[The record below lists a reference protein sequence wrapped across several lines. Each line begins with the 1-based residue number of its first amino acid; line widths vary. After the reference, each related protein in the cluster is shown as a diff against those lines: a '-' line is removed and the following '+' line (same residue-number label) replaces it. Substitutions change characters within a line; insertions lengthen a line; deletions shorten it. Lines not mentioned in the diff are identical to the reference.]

1 MDFIKNFTKA
11 IESLADFQPH
21 MFNGATEKELFALEE
36 KLGLTLPSDFKV
48 FYQTY
53 NGQDDCAD
61 YLFDFFSLCTL
72 EKIAY
77 CWEALKVNEA
87 DFLKIEADSDDGI
100 QNIWG
105 CSKWMPFAASADG
118 HFLCMDF
125 SPAKN
130 GTYGQVITFWYNS
143 PERELIALSFKDFIV
158 EYTKNIQNGVY
169 VYQQEDGCGS
179 IVRKDGEPMF

>member
-1 MDFIKNFTKA
+1 MGFIENFTKTIEA
-11 IESLADFQPH
+11 ITNFQPC
-21 MFNGATEKELFALEE
+21 MLNGASETELLELE
-36 KLGLTLPSDFKV
+36 KRLGLTLPADFKA

-61 YLFDFFSLCTL
+61 ALFDFFSLCTL
-72 EKIAY
+72 EKIAC
-77 CWEALKVNEA
+77 CWEALKINED
-87 DFLKIEADSDDGI
+87 DFLEIEADSDDGI

-143 PERELIALSFKDFIV
+143 PERELVALSFRDFIV
-158 EYTKNIQNGVY
+158 EYTKNIQEGVY
-169 VYQQEDGCGS
+169 VYEQEEGYGS

>member
-87 DFLKIEADSDDGI
+87 DFLKIEATPDGGVK
-100 QNIWG
+100 NIWG
-105 CSKWMPFAASADG
+105 CSKWVPFACSADG

-125 SPAKN
+125 SPTKN

>member
-61 YLFDFFSLCTL
+61 YLFDFLVYAHWKKL
-72 EKIAY
+72 
-77 CWEALKVNEA
+77 
-87 DFLKIEADSDDGI
+87 
-100 QNIWG
+100 
-105 CSKWMPFAASADG
+105 
-118 HFLCMDF
+118 
-125 SPAKN
+125 
-130 GTYGQVITFWYNS
+130 
-143 PERELIALSFKDFIV
+143 LIVGKH
-158 EYTKNIQNGVY
+158 
-169 VYQQEDGCGS
+169 
-179 IVRKDGEPMF
+179 

>member
-1 MDFIKNFTKA
+1 M
-11 IESLADFQPH
+11 
-21 MFNGATEKELFALEE
+21 
-36 KLGLTLPSDFKV
+36 
-48 FYQTY
+48 
-53 NGQDDCAD
+53 
-61 YLFDFFSLCTL
+61 
-72 EKIAY
+72 
-77 CWEALKVNEA
+77 
-87 DFLKIEADSDDGI
+87 KIEATPDGGVK
-100 QNIWG
+100 NIWG
-105 CSKWMPFAASADG
+105 CSKWVPFACSADG

-179 IVRKDGEPMF
+179 IVRKDGEPMFWDC

>member
-1 MDFIKNFTKA
+1 MGTLKPIDGEIKINDKTLIGYYAQEHEIIDNSKTILNNFNNYG
-11 IESLADFQPH
+11 LA
-21 MFNGATEKELFALEE
+21 
-36 KLGLTLPSDFKV
+36 
-48 FYQTY
+48 
-53 NGQDDCAD
+53 DCAD

-87 DFLKIEADSDDGI
+87 DFLKIEATPDGGVK
-100 QNIWG
+100 NIWG
-105 CSKWMPFAASADG
+105 CSKWVPFACSADG

>member
-87 DFLKIEADSDDGI
+87 DF
-100 QNIWG
+100 
-105 CSKWMPFAASADG
+105 
-118 HFLCMDF
+118 
-125 SPAKN
+125 
-130 GTYGQVITFWYNS
+130 
-143 PERELIALSFKDFIV
+143 
-158 EYTKNIQNGVY
+158 
-169 VYQQEDGCGS
+169 
-179 IVRKDGEPMF
+179 

>member
-61 YLFDFFSLCTL
+61 YLFDFFSLSRSTTTCSTCRTTSTRCASSLYARNSARRAPCSTVIILKTTTL
-72 EKIAY
+72 
-77 CWEALKVNEA
+77 
-87 DFLKIEADSDDGI
+87 DGAPI
-100 QNIWG
+100 PPPTQRNTR
-105 CSKWMPFAASADG
+105 
-118 HFLCMDF
+118 
-125 SPAKN
+125 N
-130 GTYGQVITFWYNS
+130 
-143 PERELIALSFKDFIV
+143 
-158 EYTKNIQNGVY
+158 YTKAHTR
-169 VYQQEDGCGS
+169 CTS
-179 IVRKDGEPMF
+179 VRSTATTTAARNTPSPSASRRHGTEAPGR

>member
-87 DFLKIEADSDDGI
+87 DFLGIVLVCSASVILTSQATQQKHSIE
-100 QNIWG
+100 
-105 CSKWMPFAASADG
+105 F
-118 HFLCMDF
+118 HFLQ
-125 SPAKN
+125 
-130 GTYGQVITFWYNS
+130 G
-143 PERELIALSFKDFIV
+143 
-158 EYTKNIQNGVY
+158 
-169 VYQQEDGCGS
+169 
-179 IVRKDGEPMF
+179 RKG